1 MPVFVSYFIRKKN
14 TFVIAEPIR
23 YSKIKE
29 LYGSDFNTIAQE
41 LRKIMNDLSSK
52 L

>member
-14 TFVIAEPIR
+14 TFVIAEGMR

-29 LYGSDFNTIAQE
+29 LYGSDFDTIAKE
-41 LRKIMNDLSSK
+41 LRKIMNDLANK